1 MAVIK
6 LIKFCDKCGHIFK
19 QEALYCSEHDS
30 KWLIQQ
36 GKTTNFCGQP
46 LSSYHGSDE
55 EIEEFIQKLQQES
68 NTDHILQLLQE
79 LDEITIDF
87 DVTIDAS
94 NTSNINRIARF
105 CGERAWEFY
114 VYHSQTEEK
123 KLVRVR
129 K

>member
-1 MAVIK
+1 MAV
-6 LIKFCDKCGHIFK
+6 IKFCDKCGHIFK

-79 LDEITIDF
+79 LDQITMDF
-87 DVTIDAS
+87 DITIDAS
-94 NTSNINRIARF
+94 NLLDIDINRIAKF
-105 CGERAWEFY
+105 CGEKAWEFY
-114 VYHSQTEEK
+114 VYHSQTEDK